1 MEILDKILPSW
12 KEYPEAETLPLK
24 SHTNQSLK
32 VVDAKVLPIKIPG
45 TDISFLAPVQIEKG
59 SQEMVIGRD
68 IIISQKMGLKWEG
81 EEKLFVTV
89 PSAINPSHTWKIEVF
104 RADLQLNTVRNVDE
118 IHLEAGG
125 EVAVRM
131 HGTGGEKL
139 IGDVIVKSVRNSCL
153 QQQVVMLDTYTK
165 CRKIGDHEL
174 RVEVVIKNTSK
185 EDVNIMQEELV
196 ATMNTIENDC
206 DFISLEQIVN
216 ETDEGRLFEH
226 YLSNLGGQ
234 CDIQR
239 IDTGELM
246 GEDEAVI
253 NDTLDEAE
261 IEAVSYTHLTLPTTP
276 YV

>member
-1 MEILDKILPSW
+1 MTKECSTHLGDVTSPRLTRKFFLPLLLEDGLVTAAFHDSGAVTTCIGMEILDKILPSW

-45 TDISFLAPVQIEKG
+45 TDINFLAPVQIEKG

-81 EEKLFVTV
+81 DEKLFVTV

-131 HGTGGEKL
+131 HGTGGE
-139 IGDVIVKSVRNSCL
+139 N
-153 QQQVVMLDTYTK
+153 
-165 CRKIGDHEL
+165 
-174 RVEVVIKNTSK
+174 
-185 EDVNIMQEELV
+185 
-196 ATMNTIENDC
+196 
-206 DFISLEQIVN
+206 
-216 ETDEGRLFEH
+216 
-226 YLSNLGGQ
+226 
-234 CDIQR
+234 
-239 IDTGELM
+239 
-246 GEDEAVI
+246 
-253 NDTLDEAE
+253 
-261 IEAVSYTHLTLPTTP
+261 
-276 YV
+276 